1 MVFDDFQK
9 HCSMCEKGKPCGK
22 YHLYVLT
29 IDPRLKVGKTSK
41 KNRFRQVNPTTHEEG
56 EGLYVGKCECAPKC
70 RQSKHR
76 TYNPKKETLWT
87 CYCGKYKSSNLYKK
101 YRDNP
106 TSIHNFL
113 KGEYGFLKPKLFK
126 KLNPFETSAEA
137 IEAEAKL
144 AISLRENGYAVWAG
158 DHDDKLTD

>member
-1 MVFDDFQK
+1 
-9 HCSMCEKGKPCGK
+9 
-22 YHLYVLT
+22 
-29 IDPRLKVGKTSK
+29 
-41 KNRFRQVNPTTHEEG
+41 
-56 EGLYVGKCECAPKC
+56 
-70 RQSKHR
+70 
-76 TYNPKKETLWT
+76 
-87 CYCGKYKSSNLYKK
+87 
-101 YRDNP
+101 
-106 TSIHNFL
+106 L